1 MKTTN
6 GLLSRR
12 DSATGAFTSE
22 ASAAIG
28 TRKMNDESFAQIVAE
43 DVKNNITESQH
54 DYLMLPEN
62 RARWK
67 RSLIILVENLEIQI
81 ANLNADKLSDI
92 ERYSD
97 FGQSGKSFIVEASTA
112 YDLKLNK
119 IKRFKFYVE
128 NRLNFVEGIVDNA
141 CDLSRKDLLETAIHR
156 YLYLLQELEYERT
169 ELDDALEN
177 ALINNTLEMFES
189 ITLE

>member
-1 MKTTN
+1 
-6 GLLSRR
+6 
-12 DSATGAFTSE
+12 
-22 ASAAIG
+22 
-28 TRKMNDESFAQIVAE
+28 MNDESFAQIVAE
-43 DVKNNITESQH
+43 DVKNNITDSQL

-67 RSLIILVENLEIQI
+67 RSLIILIENLELQI
-81 ANLNADKLSDI
+81 TNLKADKQSDI

-189 ITLE
+189 ITLK